1 MTHTPLLLIIS
12 HTHCYTPNGSD
23 QGPVFSTFKS
33 QFKKTKRPRKITC
46 CVKHYCESVYL
57 CYSTPTDRACV
68 SIPGVPFN
76 FLQLTFRSQ
85 LKKRKRETPKDH
97 TQCEKQ
103 LWVYLCYSTPT
114 VRAPVSL
121 LGVPF
126 NSLQLTVLHQCW
138 GLQYSLELC
147 MQWWRWANPTWKTQH
162 CFHTGELQVGSAL
175 PGQVESSNM
184 LAQEEKTRKK
194 KERLHYLP

>member
-12 HTHCYTPNGSD
+12 HTHCYTPNGSN

-33 QFKKTKRPRKITC
+33 QFKKEKKE
-46 CVKHYCESVYL
+46 KDYMLCETPLWVYL

-68 SIPGVPFN
+68 SMPGVSFY

-85 LKKRKRETPKDH
+85 LKKTRKKKTPKDH

-103 LWVYLCYSTPT
+103 LWVYFCYSTPT
-114 VRAPVSL
+114 VRAHVSL
-121 LGVPF
+121 PGVPF
-126 NSLQLTVLHQCW
+126 NSLQLTVLHQWW
-138 GLQYSLELC
+138 GLQHSLELS
-147 MQWWRWANPTWKTQH
+147 MQLRRWANATLKAQH

-175 PGQVESSNM
+175 HEQVGSNNM
-184 LAQEEKTRKK
+184 QAQAEKTREKK
-194 KERLHYLP
+194 KRPHYLP